1 MDIKMI
7 IFALIK
13 ICSII
18 QLTNAQGNYF
28 WPLQWLK
35 KSQHKFF
42 QKTQSSSFYFFS
54 SINKHSYL
62 LMYSDTESFKH
73 KILCLVCLF
82 ILKCSDN
89 IEYTLFNSSSNKQI
103 FKAKSTSPY
112 RAWLRLLLFLLQL
125 NAL

>member
-1 MDIKMI
+1 MI
-7 IFALIK
+7 IFVLIK
-13 ICSII
+13 MCSII

-82 ILKCSDN
+82 ILKCSEN
-89 IEYTLFNSSSNKQI
+89 IEYKNHDLAIARSSS
-103 FKAKSTSPY
+103 S
-112 RAWLRLLLFLLQL
+112 RADPGLSGI
-125 NAL
+125 

>member
-7 IFALIK
+7 IFVLIK

-54 SINKHSYL
+54 
-62 LMYSDTESFKH
+62 
-73 KILCLVCLF
+73 
-82 ILKCSDN
+82 
-89 IEYTLFNSSSNKQI
+89 
-103 FKAKSTSPY
+103 
-112 RAWLRLLLFLLQL
+112 L
-125 NAL
+125 NATLHTLMETFVTVSVQSEIAVRNISF